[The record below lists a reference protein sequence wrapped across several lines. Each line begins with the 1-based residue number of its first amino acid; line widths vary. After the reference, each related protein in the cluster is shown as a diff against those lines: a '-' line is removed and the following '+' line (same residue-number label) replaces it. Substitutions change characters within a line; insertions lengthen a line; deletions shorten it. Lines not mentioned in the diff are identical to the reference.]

1 MTSSFECM
9 MSSLLQFRKIMAA
22 AVVFLAMVTV
32 AVGEYSGRN
41 TCILNYYVHVKRES
55 MGVATVVH

>member
-22 AVVFLAMVTV
+22 AVVFLAMVMV
-32 AVGEYSGRN
+32 AVGEYTVGETLRTCETRVHGRSYRC
-41 TCILNYYVHVKRES
+41 TLIC
-55 MGVATVVH
+55 VA

>member
-9 MSSLLQFRKIMAA
+9 MSLLLQFRKIMAA

-32 AVGEYSGRN
+32 AVGEYSGKN
-41 TCILNYYVHVKRES
+41 TLNCYVPVKRES
-55 MGVATVVH
+55 MGVATGVQ

>member
-1 MTSSFECM
+1 MMSSFECM
-9 MSSLLQFRKIMAA
+9 MSSIYKVMAV

-41 TCILNYYVHVKRES
+41 TCTLNCYLPVKRES
-55 MGVATVVH
+55 MGVATGVH

>member
-9 MSSLLQFRKIMAA
+9 MSSLLQFRKIMTA

-32 AVGEYSGRN
+32 AVGEYTVGE
-41 TCILNYYVHVKRES
+41 IYVY
-55 MGVATVVH
+55 